1 MTREAI
7 RSAGPAALYCRYSI
21 LGGAVL
27 PFLLCTSLTAGAV
40 EPSTP
45 PIPLPSAENPQQQVQ
60 LQAERDFDI
69 QPQLLS
75 SALLDFRLQSGLQ
88 VAYRTDDVGELR
100 TQGLTGSFTPEAALQ
115 RLLAG
120 TGLAYRFTAADTV
133 TLQRAVADQDS
144 GPVRLAPV
152 TVTARRTEELLQDVP
167 GSVVVLTGEELE
179 RSNIDTTTDALS
191 RLPNVGF
198 IGGFE
203 PDNLEIS
210 IRGISNTLF
219 GRASAPTNG
228 VFADGILLNPSGNR
242 AGINPNLVDLER
254 VETIFGP
261 QGTAFGRGTIGGAI
275 NFVTRKPT
283 DEFEASLE
291 TELGSYP
298 DGRAT
303 AIVNAPI
310 VEDGLLSARL
320 VAFGGISDGYIDFEN
335 EGDPDSIGNDDVGG
349 RLSIRSQ
356 PIDRLTLDASVSF
369 DRSEFDARSIVALDG
384 LNGNLATGAD
394 FVEENSL
401 DRLLASL
408 QWTYDFDVGSLRST
422 TAVFR
427 TELDAADDRDSTE
440 SDFFEQYLTLE
451 ERSVSQ
457 EFRFESEPFTLP
469 WQAGKLAVNLG
480 SNISFTESR
489 SSDLTDPGEDAFAL
503 LIGRSDDGST
513 TTTRREQNLFNLNVF
528 GDLRWR
534 PIPDLEIAA
543 GARVSRDRVRQNGET
558 LSSGLTALS
567 VPPEPFNSDEAV
579 FTSVTP
585 NVSIKYDWTEDFS
598 TYFAFAT
605 GYRPGGFQQGL
616 FGFRS
621 FEEETARSFE
631 GGFRASLFD
640 DRLRVNGSG
649 FLIDYDDIQVNAF
662 DTVGRLT
669 DTVIRNAA
677 GARSVGAEIGISTQP
692 LEGLRIDAQNGLTFA
707 KYTDFTD
714 APQGDL
720 TGTRLPLA
728 PVHTVSIVGDYEH
741 PREILPD
748 ARGFLRVEYSY
759 RSSFTA
765 DTSQDNPT
773 LDGFDIVNLRLGLRG
788 ERFGVEAFVENALD
802 ERYATN
808 AAAGAFGIGPA
819 TVVAGPPR
827 HFGVRARLQF

>member
-7 RSAGPAALYCRYSI
+7 RSAGPAALYCRHSI
-21 LGGAVL
+21 LGGALL

-45 PIPLPSAENPQQQVQ
+45 PIPLPSADNPQQQAQ
-60 LQAERDFDI
+60 AQAERDFDI
-69 QPQLLS
+69 QAQPLS

-88 VAYRTDDVGELR
+88 VAYRTDDVGDLR
-100 TQGLTGSFTPEAALQ
+100 SQGLTGSFTPEAALQ

-120 TGLAYRFTAADTV
+120 TGLVYRFTAADTV

-179 RSNIDTTTDALS
+179 RSNIDNTTDALS

-198 IGGFE
+198 IGGFS

-210 IRGISNTLF
+210 IRGISNTIF
-219 GRASAPTNG
+219 GSASAPTNG
-228 VFADGILLNPSGNR
+228 VFADGILLNPSGDR
-242 AGINPNLVDLER
+242 AGVNPNLVDLER
-254 VETIFGP
+254 VETVFGP

-275 NFVTRKPT
+275 NFVTKKPT

-310 VEDGLLSARL
+310 VEEGLLSARL

-335 EGDPDSIGNDDVGG
+335 ESDPDSIGRDDVGA
-349 RLSIRSQ
+349 RLSLRSQ

-369 DRSEFDARSIVALDG
+369 DRSEFDARNVVALDV

-422 TAVFR
+422 TAFFR
-427 TELDAADDRDSTE
+427 TDLDRADDADFTDLDFLEDRAE
-440 SDFFEQYLTLE
+440 SE

-457 EFRFESEPFTLP
+457 EFRFESERFTLP
-469 WQAGKLAVNLG
+469 WQAGRLAVNLG
-480 SNISFTESR
+480 SNISVTEST
-489 SSDLTDPGEDAFAL
+489 SSRFFDPGSLAFPPTVT
-503 LIGRSDDGST
+503 DDGST
-513 TTTRREQNLFNLNVF
+513 FTTRQEQNLFNLGVF

-543 GARVSRDRVRQNGET
+543 GARVSRDRVKQNGET
-558 LSSGLTALS
+558 LSSGLTA
-567 VPPEPFNSDEAV
+567 VTIPPVPFNSDEAV

-585 NVSIKYDWTEDFS
+585 NISIKYDWTEDFS

-662 DTVGRLT
+662 DTVGGVT
-669 DTVIRNAA
+669 DNVIRNAA
-677 GARSVGAEIGISTQP
+677 GARSVGAEIGISAQP

-714 APQGDL
+714 APEGDL
-720 TGTRLPLA
+720 TNTRLPLA

-741 PREILPD
+741 PREVLPD
-748 ARGFLRVEYSY
+748 ARGFFRVEYSY

-765 DTSQDNPT
+765 DIGQDNIA

-808 AAAGAFGIGPA
+808 TSVSALGAGPV
-819 TVVAGPPR
+819 TVDAGPPR

>member
-1 MTREAI
+1 M
-7 RSAGPAALYCRYSI
+7 AL
-21 LGGAVL
+21 
-27 PFLLCTSLTAGAV
+27 
-40 EPSTP
+40 
-45 PIPLPSAENPQQQVQ
+45 
-60 LQAERDFDI
+60 
-69 QPQLLS
+69 
-75 SALLDFRLQSGLQ
+75 ALLAFATTAAPAQTTTPSSFDVSAQPLTVALPLFGQQAGIQVSVDGDLVSGL
-88 VAYRTDDVGELR
+88 RTNGV
-100 TQGLTGSFTPEAALQ
+100 TGTMTVEAALQ
-115 RLLAG
+115 QLLAG
-120 TGLAYRFTAADTV
+120 TGLTYRFTAADSV
-133 TLQRAVADQDS
+133 TLERVVVQPES

-167 GSVVVLTGEELE
+167 GSVVVLTDEELE
-179 RSNIDTTTDALS
+179 RSNIDTATDALS

-198 IGGFE
+198 IGGFS
-203 PDNLEIS
+203 PDNLVPS
-210 IRGISNTLF
+210 IRGISNTIG

-228 VFADGILLNPSGNR
+228 VFADGILLNS
-242 AGINPNLVDLER
+242 AGGFQGVNPNLVDLER
-254 VETIFGP
+254 VEAVYGP

-291 TELGSYP
+291 TELGSFP

-310 VEDGLLSARL
+310 VEEGLLSARL

-335 EGDPDSIGNDDVGG
+335 EGDPDSIGSDDVGA
-349 RLSIRSQ
+349 RLSLRSQ
-356 PIDRLTLDASVSF
+356 PTDRLTLDASVFF
-369 DRSEFDARSIVALDG
+369 DRSEFDARNSVALDV

-401 DRLLASL
+401 DRLLASF

-427 TELDAADDRDSTE
+427 TELDAADDFDFTDL
-440 SDFFEQYLTLE
+440 DFFTEERRESE

-457 EFRFESEPFTLP
+457 EFRFESERFTLP
-469 WQAGKLAVNLG
+469 WRAGKLAVNLG

-489 SSDLTDPGEDAFAL
+489 SSNVIDPGEDAFAL
-503 LIGRSDDGST
+503 LIGRPDDGST
-513 TTTRREQNLFNLNVF
+513 ITTRQERNFFNLGVF

-534 PIPDLEIAA
+534 PVPDLEIAA
-543 GARVSRDRVRQNGET
+543 GARVSRDRVKQNGET
-558 LSSGLTALS
+558 LSSGFSALT
-567 VPPEPFNSDEAV
+567 VPPVPFNSDEAV

-598 TYFAFAT
+598 TYFAFST
-605 GYRPGGFQQGL
+605 GYRSGGFAQGL

-640 DRLRVNGSG
+640 DRLLVNGSG

-662 DTVGRLT
+662 DTVGGVT
-669 DTVIRNAA
+669 DNVIRNAA

-692 LEGLRIDAQNGLTFA
+692 FEGLRIDAQNGLTFA
-707 KYTDFTD
+707 KYTDFAD
-714 APQGDL
+714 APEGDL
-720 TGTRLPLA
+720 TDTRLPVA

-765 DTSQDNPT
+765 DTSQDNIT

-808 AAAGAFGIGPA
+808 TSVSALGAGPVI
-819 TVVAGPPR
+819 VQAGPPR

>member
-7 RSAGPAALYCRYSI
+7 RFAGPAALYCRHSI
-21 LGGAVL
+21 LGGALL
-27 PFLLCTSLTAGAV
+27 PFLLCTSLSAGAV

-75 SALLDFRLQSGLQ
+75 FALLDFRLQSGLQ
-88 VAYRTDDVGELR
+88 VAYRTDDVGDLR

-120 TGLAYRFTAADTV
+120 TGLVYRFTAADTV

-179 RSNIDTTTDALS
+179 RSNIDNTTDALS

-198 IGGFE
+198 IGGAE
-203 PDNLEIS
+203 PDNLELS
-210 IRGISNTLF
+210 IRGISNTIF
-219 GRASAPTNG
+219 GSASAPTNG
-228 VFADGILLNPSGNR
+228 VFADGILLNPSG
-242 AGINPNLVDLER
+242 AGTGINPNLVDLER

-310 VEDGLLSARL
+310 LEDGLLSARL

-335 EGDPDSIGNDDVGG
+335 EGDPDSIGSDDVGA
-349 RLSIRSQ
+349 RLSLRSQ
-356 PIDRLTLDASVSF
+356 PIDRLTFDASVSF
-369 DRSEFDARSIVALDG
+369 DRSEFDARNVVALDV
-384 LNGNLATGAD
+384 LNGNLANGAD
-394 FVEENSL
+394 FIEENSL

-408 QWTYDFDVGSLRST
+408 QWTYDFDAGSLRST

-427 TELDAADDRDSTE
+427 TESDTADDVDSTE
-440 SDFFEQYLTLE
+440 SDFLEEYRTLE

-457 EFRFESEPFTLP
+457 EFRFESERFTLP
-469 WQAGKLAVNLG
+469 WQAGRLAVNLG
-480 SNISFTESR
+480 SNISFTDWT
-489 SSDLTDPGEDAFAL
+489 SSTVIDPGADAFAL
-503 LIGRSDDGST
+503 NGLTDDGST
-513 TTTRREQNLFNLNVF
+513 ITTRQEQNLFNLGVF
-528 GDLRWR
+528 GDLRWQ

-543 GARVSRDRVRQNGET
+543 GARVSRDRVKQSGES
-558 LSSGLTALS
+558 LSSGFSALS
-567 VPPEPFNSDEAV
+567 VPPVPFNSDEAV

-598 TYFAFAT
+598 TYFAFST

-649 FLIDYDDIQVNAF
+649 FLIDYDDIQVSSEETSGGVAEVV
-662 DTVGRLT
+662 TS
-669 DTVIRNAA
+669 NAA

-714 APQGDL
+714 SPQGDL

-765 DTSQDNPT
+765 DLRQDNLT

-808 AAAGAFGIGPA
+808 TAAGAFGIGPA
-819 TVVAGPPR
+819 NVIAGPPR
-827 HFGVRARLQF
+827 HFGVRARLRF

>member
-1 MTREAI
+1 MTSDSI
-7 RSAGPAALYCRYSI
+7 RFGGPAAAYRGRCVM
-21 LGGAVL
+21 GGALL
-27 PFLLCTSLTAGAV
+27 PFLLCTSLAAGAA

-45 PIPLPSAENPQQQVQ
+45 QISLPSAGHPQQQAQ
-60 LQAERDFDI
+60 AQAERDFDI

-88 VAYRTDDVGELR
+88 VAYRTDDVGDLR

-179 RSNIDTTTDALS
+179 RSNIDNTTDALS

-198 IGGFE
+198 IGGFS

-210 IRGISNTLF
+210 IRGISNTIF
-219 GRASAPTNG
+219 GSASAPTNG
-228 VFADGILLNPSGNR
+228 IFADGILLNPSGDR
-242 AGINPNLVDLER
+242 AGVNPNLVDLER

-275 NFVTRKPT
+275 NFVTKKPT

-303 AIVNAPI
+303 AIVNGPI
-310 VEDGLLSARL
+310 LEDGLLSGRL

-335 EGDPDSIGNDDVGG
+335 EGDPDSIGSDDVGA
-349 RLSIRSQ
+349 RLSLRSQ

-369 DRSEFDARSIVALDG
+369 DRSEFDARNIVALDV

-422 TAVFR
+422 TAFFR
-427 TELDAADDRDSTE
+427 TDLDRADDADFTDLDFLEDRAE
-440 SDFFEQYLTLE
+440 SE

-457 EFRFESEPFTLP
+457 EFRFESERFTLP
-469 WQAGKLAVNLG
+469 WQAGRLAVNLG
-480 SNISFTESR
+480 SNISFTDSTFSR
-489 SSDLTDPGEDAFAL
+489 VFDPGSLAFPPTVT
-503 LIGRSDDGST
+503 DDGST
-513 TTTRREQNLFNLNVF
+513 FTTRQEQNLFNLGVF
-528 GDLRWR
+528 GDLRWQ

-543 GARVSRDRVRQNGET
+543 GARVSRDRVKQNGET
-558 LSSGLTALS
+558 LSSGLTA
-567 VPPEPFNSDEAV
+567 VTIPPVPFNSDEAV

-640 DRLRVNGSG
+640 DRLLVNGSG

-662 DTVGRLT
+662 DTVGGVT
-669 DTVIRNAA
+669 DNVIRNAA
-677 GARSVGAEIGISTQP
+677 GARSVGAEIGISAQP
-692 LEGLRIDAQNGLTFA
+692 LEGLRIDAQNGVTFA

-714 APQGDL
+714 APEGDL
-720 TGTRLPLA
+720 TDTRLPLA

-741 PREILPD
+741 PREVLPD
-748 ARGFLRVEYSY
+748 ARGFFRVEYSY

-765 DTSQDNPT
+765 DIGQDNIV

-808 AAAGAFGIGPA
+808 TSVSALGAGPV
-819 TVVAGPPR
+819 TVDAGPPR

>member
-7 RSAGPAALYCRYSI
+7 RFAGPAALYCRHSI
-21 LGGAVL
+21 LGGALL
-27 PFLLCTSLTAGAV
+27 PFLLCTSLSAGAV

-88 VAYRTDDVGELR
+88 VAYRTDDVGDLR

-167 GSVVVLTGEELE
+167 GSVVVLTDEDLE
-179 RSNIDTTTDALS
+179 RSNIDTATDALS

-198 IGGFE
+198 IGGFS

-210 IRGISNTLF
+210 IRGISNTIF
-219 GRASAPTNG
+219 GSASAPTNG
-228 VFADGILLNPSGNR
+228 IFADGILLNPSGDR
-242 AGINPNLVDLER
+242 AGVNPNLVDLER

-275 NFVTRKPT
+275 NFVTKKPT

-303 AIVNAPI
+303 AIVNGPI
-310 VEDGLLSARL
+310 VKDGLLSARL

-335 EGDPDSIGNDDVGG
+335 EGDPDSIGSDDVGA

-356 PIDRLTLDASVSF
+356 PTDRLTLDGSVSF
-369 DRSEFDARSIVALDG
+369 DRSEFDARNIVALDV

-408 QWTYDFDVGSLRST
+408 QWTYDFDVGSVRST
-422 TAVFR
+422 TAFFR
-427 TELDAADDRDSTE
+427 TDLDRADD
-440 SDFFEQYLTLE
+440 SDFTDLDFLEDRIESE

-457 EFRFESEPFTLP
+457 EFRFESERFTLP
-469 WQAGKLAVNLG
+469 WQAGRLAVNLG
-480 SNISFTESR
+480 SNISFTESTFSR
-489 SSDLTDPGEDAFAL
+489 VFDPGSVAFPPTVT
-503 LIGRSDDGST
+503 DDGST
-513 TTTRREQNLFNLNVF
+513 FTTRQEQNLFNLGVF
-528 GDLRWR
+528 GDLRWQ

-543 GARVSRDRVRQNGET
+543 GARVSRDRVKQNGET
-558 LSSGLTALS
+558 LSSGLTA
-567 VPPEPFNSDEAV
+567 VTIPPVPFNSDEAV

-585 NVSIKYDWTEDFS
+585 NISIKYDWTEDFS

-640 DRLRVNGSG
+640 DRLLVNGSG

-662 DTVGRLT
+662 DTVGGVT
-669 DTVIRNAA
+669 DNVIRNAA
-677 GARSVGAEIGISTQP
+677 GARSVGAEIGVSAQP
-692 LEGLRIDAQNGLTFA
+692 FEGLRIDAQNGLTFA
-707 KYTDFTD
+707 KYTDFAD
-714 APQGDL
+714 APEGDL
-720 TGTRLPLA
+720 TDTRLPVA

-765 DTSQDNPT
+765 DTSQDNIT

-788 ERFGVEAFVENALD
+788 KRFGVEAFVENALD

-808 AAAGAFGIGPA
+808 TSVSALGAGPV
-819 TVVAGPPR
+819 TVDAGPPR

>member
-1 MTREAI
+1 MGTTIEGGLSAVKRLRSEAFGV
-7 RSAGPAALYCRYSI
+7 ATAL
-21 LGGAVL
+21 AVL
-27 PFLLCTSLTAGAV
+27 TLATTGALAQSQTQASFDVSAQSLTAAL
-40 EPSTP
+40 
-45 PIPLPSAENPQQQVQ
+45 PLFGQQAGIQVSVDGD
-60 LQAERDFDI
+60 LVSD
-69 QPQLLS
+69 
-75 SALLDFRLQSGLQ
+75 
-88 VAYRTDDVGELR
+88 LR
-100 TQGLTGSFTPEAALQ
+100 TNGVTGSMSVEAALQ
-115 RLLAG
+115 QLLAG
-120 TGLAYRFTAADTV
+120 TGLTYRFTAADSV
-133 TLQRAVADQDS
+133 TLERVVVQPES
-144 GPVRLAPV
+144 GPVRLEPV

-179 RSNIDTTTDALS
+179 RSNIDNTTDALS

-198 IGGFE
+198 IGGFS
-203 PDNLEIS
+203 PDNLVLS
-210 IRGISNTLF
+210 IRGISNTI
-219 GRASAPTNG
+219 GGNASAPTNG
-228 VFADGILLNPSGNR
+228 VFADGILLNPSGDR

-310 VEDGLLSARL
+310 VEEGLLSARL

-335 EGDPDSIGNDDVGG
+335 EGDPDSIGSDDVGA
-349 RLSIRSQ
+349 RLSLRSQ
-356 PIDRLTLDASVSF
+356 PTDRLTLDGSVSF
-369 DRSEFDARSIVALDG
+369 DRSEFDARNSVEIDV

-427 TELDAADDRDSTE
+427 TELDRADDFDFTDLDFAEDRIE
-440 SDFFEQYLTLE
+440 SE
-451 ERSVSQ
+451 ERTVSQ
-457 EFRFESEPFTLP
+457 EFRFESERFTLP
-469 WQAGKLAVNLG
+469 WQAGRLTVNLG
-480 SNISFTESR
+480 SNISFTEST
-489 SSDLTDPGEDAFAL
+489 SNNVIDPGEDAFAPNGL
-503 LIGRSDDGST
+503 TDDGST
-513 TTTRREQNLFNLNVF
+513 ITTRQEQNLFNLGVF
-528 GDLRWR
+528 GDLRWQ
-534 PIPDLEIAA
+534 PIPNLEIAA
-543 GARVSRDRVRQNGET
+543 GARVSRDRVKQNGET
-558 LSSGLTALS
+558 LSSGLSALT
-567 VPPEPFNSDEAV
+567 VPPVPFNSDEAV

-605 GYRPGGFQQGL
+605 GYRPGGFAQGL
-616 FGFRS
+616 FGTRS

-631 GGFRASLFD
+631 GGFRASLFS
-640 DRLRVNGSG
+640 DRLLVNGSG
-649 FLIDYDDIQVNAF
+649 FLIDYDDILVNAP
-662 DTVGRLT
+662 DTAGGVT
-669 DTVIRNAA
+669 DNVIRNAA

-714 APQGDL
+714 SPQGDL
-720 TGTRLPLA
+720 TDTRLPLT

-741 PREILPD
+741 PREVLPD
-748 ARGFLRVEYSY
+748 ARGFFRVEYSY

-765 DTSQDNPT
+765 EIGQDEPT

-788 ERFGVEAFVENALD
+788 EGFGVEAFVENALD

-808 AAAGAFGIGPA
+808 TSVSASSAGSVI
-819 TVVAGPPR
+819 VQAGPPR